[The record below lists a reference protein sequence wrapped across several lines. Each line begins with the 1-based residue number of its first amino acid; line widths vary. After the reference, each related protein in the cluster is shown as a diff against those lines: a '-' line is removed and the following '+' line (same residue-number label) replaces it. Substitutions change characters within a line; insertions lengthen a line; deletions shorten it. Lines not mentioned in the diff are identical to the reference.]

1 MTMPTICW
9 GTLTHCALT
18 QGSSGDSLLWGQFT
32 VTPQT
37 QPAEKHTSWE
47 TQTELPLP
55 TAPWAHDACSHPRAS
70 VLPVPTIW
78 SALPPESFMTQVS
91 CYLIFFL
98 VQNYLHQVFCWSN
111 PCTTASMSPY
121 LSLSTP
127 PSATRFFPT
136 PLFKNYLSLPSRMQA
151 RWR

>member
-9 GTLTHCALT
+9 WTLTHCALT
-18 QGSSGDSLLWGQFT
+18 QGSSGDSLLWLLRHS
-32 VTPQT
+32 PQKSILLGR
-37 QPAEKHTSWE
+37 PNGAPSPHCSLSARCL
-47 TQTELPLP
+47 LPPQGLC
-55 TAPWAHDACSHPRAS
+55 APCSH
-70 VLPVPTIW
+70 
-78 SALPPESFMTQVS
+78 
-91 CYLIFFL
+91 YLECAPSGELYDPSLLLFNCFL